1 MNIVVRGGEG
11 QITAKKSRF
20 IGQLFPVRSEAD
32 ALSVLDGVRKKY
44 WDARHHVYAYVT
56 DSGRIRHFSD
66 DGEPAGTGGRPVLE
80 VLTRAELTGSLLVVT
95 RYFGGTLLGTGG
107 LTRAYGAA
115 AEAALASAVTAE
127 LIAGKSYRLQLTY
140 QQAGKLEWLARE
152 SGGILLDTTYQ
163 ETVTAR
169 MLIPDE
175 TETDF
180 LSRTADI
187 FAGKVI
193 AEDEGEKAYYR
204 DEKGNVHYI

>member
-140 QQAGKLEWLARE
+140 QQAGKLEWLVRE